1 MCSVIQILESCTY
14 VEKDQLLKFCKV
26 RNSPISKKVLLLD
39 LFIHKPGLSDSEY
52 SMLVYQEP
60 DSSAYSQLKKRVKQE
75 LEELIL
81 LLKTHAQNKEIR
93 KRIEC
98 TELLLQSQVL
108 LGRGLKSEGA
118 KVLEK
123 SLKKAIDGDF
133 ADLTLSIFDIS
144 QRFKIEDVLS
154 KKDLPELE
162 LVIKSYLQ
170 ILINQYYTHERK
182 QSNYEKNTHLSQ
194 ILQQLNFER
203 KNWGLLA
210 NIRQSI
216 TENNFEEA
224 SSLIQD
230 SEPNFFNSEGQ
241 KEVSEEFYFAKLQVL
256 LQTGKYGEVLQNCHK
271 LNSMFSLSPENQIE
285 LAQKE
290 WIALFHLNRFEE
302 ALNILK
308 KQLIRLSPEHSGKWK
323 YWESVIL
330 FKQNF
335 LKKAL
340 LLAHECQSDLKNSP
354 NYYLGSK
361 MLELMIL
368 FDQNDQDWLD
378 YKMENLRKLVCR
390 WRGKIS
396 VRIEAS
402 FSLFHDLQRHLP
414 FESKVNLLQNSQFE
428 LLQSGKNDYAW
439 NPSDYE
445 LVRYDQWFSEK
456 INLTAFSGVNCYQ

>member
-1 MCSVIQILESCTY
+1 VS
-14 VEKDQLLKFCKV
+14 
-26 RNSPISKKVLLLD
+26 LLD
-39 LFIHKPGLSDSEY
+39 LFIHRPGLSDAEY
-52 SMLVYQEP
+52 SMLIYQES

-75 LEELIL
+75 LEALLL
-81 LLKTHAQNKEIR
+81 LLKPQAQNEEIL

-98 TELLLQSQVL
+98 TELLLQSQIL

-144 QRFKIEDVLS
+144 QRFKLEDVLS
-154 KKDLPELE
+154 KRDLPELE
-162 LVIKSYLQ
+162 LVIKSHLQ
-170 ILINQYYTHERK
+170 ILINQHYTNEQKPRHH
-182 QSNYEKNTHLSQ
+182 EKNTHLSQ
-194 ILQQLNFER
+194 ILHQLNFER

-210 NIRQSI
+210 NIKQSI
-216 TENNFEEA
+216 TENNYEEA
-224 SSLIQD
+224 SNLIQD
-230 SEPNFFNSEGQ
+230 SELNFSHSEGQ
-241 KEVSEEFYFAKLQVL
+241 KEVSEEFFFAKLQVL
-256 LQTGKYGEVLQNCHK
+256 IQTERYREVIQNCHK
-271 LNSMFSLSPENQIE
+271 LNSMFSLSPENQID

-290 WIALFHLNRFEE
+290 WLALFHLNQFEE
-302 ALNILK
+302 ALKILK
-308 KQLIRLSPEHSGKWK
+308 NRLSRLSPEQSGKWK
-323 YWESVIL
+323 YWESMIL
-330 FKQNF
+330 FKQKI
-335 LKKAL
+335 LKRAL

-396 VRIEAS
+396 VRIGAS

-414 FESKVNLLQNSQFE
+414 FESKVNLLHTNQLE
-428 LLQSGKNDYAW
+428 LLRRGKNDYAW
-439 NPSDYE
+439 NPSDFE

-456 INLTAFSGVNCYQ
+456 INLTAFSGATNYQ

>member
-1 MCSVIQILESCTY
+1 MCSVFQILESCSY
-14 VEKDQLLKFCKV
+14 AEKDQLLKICRI
-26 RNSPISKKVLLLD
+26 RNSAISKKSLLLD

-52 SMLVYQEP
+52 SSLIYRDP
-60 DSSAYSQLKKRVKQE
+60 DSTAFSQLKKRVKKE

-81 LLKTHAQNKEIR
+81 FLKPRAQNEEIR

-144 QRFKIEDVLS
+144 QRFKLEDVLS

-162 LVIKSYLQ
+162 QVIKSHLQ
-170 ILINQYYTHERK
+170 ILVNQHYTQERK
-182 QSNYEKNTHLSQ
+182 QGTYEKNTHLSQ
-194 ILQQLNFER
+194 ILHQLNFDR

-210 NIRQSI
+210 TIRQSI
-216 TENNFEEA
+216 SEKNFAKA

-230 SEPNFFNSEGQ
+230 SESNFLSSEGQ

-256 LQTGKYGEVLQNCHK
+256 LQTEKYREVLQNCTK
-271 LNSMFSLSPENQIE
+271 LHSRFVLSPENQIK

-290 WIALFHLNRFEE
+290 WVALFHLQRYEE
-302 ALNILK
+302 ALAILK
-308 KQLIRLSPEHSGKWK
+308 KQLIPYCPENLGKWK

-330 FKQNF
+330 FRQNF
-335 LKKAL
+335 LKRAL
-340 LLAHECQSDLKNSP
+340 LLAHECQSDLKNFP
-354 NYYLGSK
+354 DYYLGSK

-368 FDQNDQDWLD
+368 FDQNDQDWLE

-390 WRGKIS
+390 WKGKIS

-402 FSLFHDLQRHLP
+402 FLLFQDLQRHLP
-414 FESKVNLLQNSQFE
+414 FESKTDLIQNIHFRM
-428 LLQSGKNDYAW
+428 LHAGGDAYAW
-439 NPSDYE
+439 NPNDYE
-445 LVRYDQWFSEK
+445 LVRYDQWFSDK
-456 INLTAFSGVNCYQ
+456 VNIPACSASI

>member
-1 MCSVIQILESCTY
+1 MCSVVQILESCSA
-14 VEKDQLLKFCKV
+14 VERDQLLKLCKV
-26 RNSPISKKVLLLD
+26 RNSLKSKKVLLLD
-39 LFIHKPGLSDSEY
+39 LFIQKPRLSDAEY
-52 SMLVYQEP
+52 SMLIYQVA
-60 DSSAYSQLKKRVKQE
+60 DSSAYSQLKKRVKRE

-81 LLKTHAQNKEIR
+81 MLKPQAKNEETLR
-93 KRIEC
+93 RIEC
-98 TELLLQSQVL
+98 TELLLQSQIL

-118 KVLEK
+118 KLLEK

-144 QRFKIEDVLS
+144 QRFKLEEVLS

-162 LVIKSYLQ
+162 QVIKSHLQ
-170 ILINQYYTHERK
+170 ILINQHYTEERK
-182 QSNYEKNTHLSQ
+182 HINYEKNTHLRQ
-194 ILQQLNFER
+194 ILHQLNYDR

-216 TENNFEEA
+216 TENNYEEA
-224 SSLIQD
+224 TTLIQD
-230 SEPNFFNSEGQ
+230 SESNFSDLENQ
-241 KEVSEEFYFAKLQVL
+241 KEVFEEFYFAKLQVL
-256 LQTGKYGEVLQNCHK
+256 LQTEKYRDVIQNCK
-271 LNSMFSLSPENQIE
+271 TLNSRFSLSKENQIE

-290 WIALFHLNRFEE
+290 WVALFHLSRFED
-302 ALNILK
+302 AMMILK
-308 KQLIRLSPEHSGKWK
+308 KNLMRLCPERTGKWK
-323 YWESVIL
+323 YWESIIL
-330 FKQNF
+330 FRQKF

-340 LLAHECQSDLKNSP
+340 LLAHDCQSDLKNHP

-368 FDQNDQDWLD
+368 FEQNDQDWLD

-402 FSLFHDLQRHLP
+402 FSLFYDLQRHIP
-414 FESKVNLLQNSQFE
+414 FESKEDLLHSSCFD
-428 LLQSGKNDYAW
+428 LLRSGKNDYAW

-445 LVRYDQWFSEK
+445 LVRYDRWFSDK
-456 INLTAFSGVNCYQ
+456 IKVSTLSDVL

>member
-1 MCSVIQILESCTY
+1 MCSVNQILNTCSY
-14 VEKDQLLKFCKV
+14 MEKDQLLKISKI
-26 RNSPISKKVLLLD
+26 RNSAISKKVLLLD
-39 LFIHKPGLSDSEY
+39 LFIHRPGLSDGEY
-52 SMLVYQEP
+52 SMLIYKKA
-60 DSSAYSQLKKRVKQE
+60 DSSAYSQLKKRVKKE
-75 LEELIL
+75 IEELIH
-81 LLKTHAQNKEIR
+81 LLKPQAQNDEIR

-108 LGRGLKSEGA
+108 LGRGLRTEGS

-123 SLKKAIDGDF
+123 SLKRAIEGDF

-162 LVIKSYLQ
+162 QVIKSHLQ
-170 ILINQYYTHERK
+170 ILINQHYTQEQNQGSH
-182 QSNYEKNTHLSQ
+182 EKNPRLSQ
-194 ILQQLNFER
+194 ILHQLNYDR

-210 NIRQSI
+210 SIRQSI

-224 SSLIQD
+224 SNLIQD
-230 SEPNFFNSEGQ
+230 SESNFVEFENQ
-241 KEVSEEFYFAKLQVL
+241 KEVFEEFCFTKLQVL
-256 LQTGKYGEVLQNCHK
+256 LQTGKYREVIQNCNFLHSK
-271 LNSMFSLSPENQIE
+271 YSFSPENQIE

-290 WIALFHLNRFEE
+290 WVALFHLTRYDD
-302 ALNILK
+302 ALTILK
-308 KQLIRLSPEHSGKWK
+308 KQLVRLCPEKSGMWK
-323 YWESVIL
+323 YWESLLL

-335 LKKAL
+335 LRKAL
-340 LLAHECQSDLKNSP
+340 LLAHECQSDLKSYP

-390 WRGKIS
+390 WHGKIS

-402 FSLFHDLQRHLP
+402 FSLFHELLRHVP
-414 FESKVNLLQNSQFE
+414 YESKKSLVHSIHFDLLR
-428 LLQSGKNDYAW
+428 SGQNDYAW
-439 NPSDYE
+439 NPADYE
-445 LVRYDQWFSEK
+445 LVRYDQWFSDK
-456 INLTAFSGVNCYQ
+456 IKLPAFSGAL